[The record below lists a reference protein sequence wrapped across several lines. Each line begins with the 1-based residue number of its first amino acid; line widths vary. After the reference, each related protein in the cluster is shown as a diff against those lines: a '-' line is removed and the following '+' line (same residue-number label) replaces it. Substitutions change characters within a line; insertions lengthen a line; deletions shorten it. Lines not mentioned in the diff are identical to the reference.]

1 MSEINKIQKRL
12 TKTFGERVTA
22 VREGDTIRVSGMLS
36 TWPDIVKACNMAV
49 SKDKRRVHVVNDIT
63 LEGAEPIPMRV
74 PSVRDES
81 LDGKHVDVLVI
92 GGGISGTSIARE
104 LSKWDLSVLLVEKEA
119 DFALQ
124 ASGRN
129 DGESRVVP
137 AMSVTICRSSPI
149 KALINEDLPA
159 LGRPMT
165 AIRGNSSS
173 RSSSLSAGK
182 AVMILSNRSPV

>member
-1 MSEINKIQKRL
+1 MSEISKIQKRL
-12 TKTFGERVTA
+12 KKTFGGRVTA
-22 VREGDTIRVSGMLS
+22 VREGDTIRVSGMLA

-49 SKDKRRVHVVNDIT
+49 SKDKRRVHVVNDIA

-129 DGESRVVP
+129 DGEVHPGIDLGKGSLKQKYVLLGNRMYDRV
-137 AMSVTICRSSPI
+137 C
-149 KALINEDLPA
+149 EDLNVPFRRIGQYA
-159 LGRPMT
+159 CFTQGYL
-165 AIRGNSSS
+165 
-173 RSSSLSAGK
+173 K
-182 AVMILSNRSPV
+182 PVLTLYAMWRK